1 VNSVA
6 QGNRRYNELNALGTN
21 MILHDY
27 LQSRSYKDE
36 FLYYRIISQSLEDK
50 KNNGRVCH

>member
-1 VNSVA
+1 VA